1 MYAPGVCDETHTS
14 NHMCDERPSK
24 NRSKACKSTLMNKE
38 LDEEVFKVDQISL
51 NDTIQHEKVGTHD
64 HHGASLLP
72 PMPLLKSA

>member
-1 MYAPGVCDETHTS
+1 
-14 NHMCDERPSK
+14 
-24 NRSKACKSTLMNKE
+24 MNKE